1 MYFLLSD
8 VVVFSEKLKPGEEE
22 SFSSYPPESV
32 HWSRIT
38 SPIASEDYVPSQV
51 KMKVRLSN

>member
-1 MYFLLSD
+1 MFLD

-22 SFSSYPPESV
+22 SFANYTPESV

-38 SPIASEDYVPSQV
+38 SPISSEEYVASQV
-51 KMKVRLSN
+51 KMKVRLKF